1 MPTCLDQLI
10 YQPPCLYLTLCFPLC
25 DEWTCAWISFS
36 DSCNCILPPAAL
48 ISHYWFTSLSTQTCD
63 IHHHP
68 PKEKKKFPL
77 LVPIPISSLDIA
89 PFLPT
94 ALYNNIPQMSSLYPL
109 HILFGNHA
117 KPAFIPTTPPTLFL
131 GSPRTSTFQ
140 MKWSLPHPQITWIL
154 TFDTVP
160 LSGNTFL
167 YLVSLELFLL
177 SVFLLLWSP
186 ILSLLCWIF
195 LILPLNSKR
204 GVPQN

>member
-48 ISHYWFTSLSTQTCD
+48 ISHYWFTSLSTQTWYSSSS
-63 IHHHP
+63 
-68 PKEKKKFPL
+68 PKRKKKFPL

-109 HILFGNHA
+109 HILFGNPA
-117 KPAFIPTTPPTLFL
+117 KPAFIPTTPPTVFL

-160 LSGNTFL
+160 PSIWKYFSLPCFSWTFPALSFSPT
-167 YLVSLELFLL
+167 LVT
-177 SVFLLLWSP
+177 
-186 ILSLLCWIF
+186 ILSLLCWVF